1 MYFTYI
7 MEEIISAS
15 NNPNIDSKISTNLG
29 DLKQIFEKEKEV
41 YLSNDE
47 ILVAVQEMLAF
58 KKSNELKKKK
68 ISNYNEYYKF
78 FVNKYMRL
86 HMNLPTIFNK
96 VLEDD
101 EFELHRLK
109 EMLSMRK
116 NVDDKK
122 ISNFDASVK
131 ISQKYTDEFVK
142 KPLNID

>member
-1 MYFTYI
+1 
-7 MEEIISAS
+7 MEEIVTAS

-29 DLKQIFEKEKEV
+29 DLKQIFEKEEEV

-47 ILVAVQEMLAF
+47 ILLTVKEMLIF
-58 KKSNELKKKK
+58 KKNNELKKKK

-78 FVNKYMRL
+78 FVNKYMKL

-109 EMLSMRK
+109 EMLAMRK

>member
-1 MYFTYI
+1 
-7 MEEIISAS
+7 MEEIITST
-15 NNPNIDSKISTNLG
+15 NNANIDSKISTNLG
-29 DLKQIFEKEKEV
+29 NLKELFDKEEEV

-47 ILVAVQEMLAF
+47 ILATVKEMLAL
-58 KKSNELKKKK
+58 KKTNELKKKK
-68 ISNYNEYYKF
+68 LSNYNEYYKF
-78 FVNKYMRL
+78 FVSKYMKL

-101 EFELHRLK
+101 KFELHRLK

>member
-1 MYFTYI
+1 
-7 MEEIISAS
+7 MEEIVTAS

-29 DLKQIFEKEKEV
+29 DLKQIFEKEEEV
-41 YLSNDE
+41 YISNDE
-47 ILVAVQEMLAF
+47 ILLTVKEMLIF
-58 KKSNELKKKK
+58 KNNNELKKKK

-78 FVNKYMRL
+78 FVNKYMKL

-109 EMLSMRK
+109 EMLAMRK

>member
-1 MYFTYI
+1 
-7 MEEIISAS
+7 MEEMVTSKNS
-15 NNPNIDSKISTNLG
+15 PNIDGKISSNLG
-29 DLKQIFEKEKEV
+29 DLKQLFDKEKEE
-41 YLSNDE
+41 YLSNEE
-47 ILVAVQEMLAF
+47 ILRSVKEMLVL
-58 KKSNELKKKK
+58 KKNNEVKKKK
-68 ISNYNEYYKF
+68 ITNHNEYYKF
-78 FVNKYMRL
+78 FVNKFMKL

-101 EFELHRLK
+101 NFELHRLK

-122 ISNFDASVK
+122 ISNFDASVQ

>member
-1 MYFTYI
+1 

>member
-1 MYFTYI
+1 
-7 MEEIISAS
+7 MEEIVSAS
-15 NNPNIDSKISTNLG
+15 NNPNIDSKISSNLG
-29 DLKQIFEKEKEV
+29 DLKKIFEKEEEV

-47 ILVAVQEMLAF
+47 ILVTVKEMLAF
-58 KKSNELKKKK
+58 KKNNELKKKK
-68 ISNYNEYYKF
+68 ISNYDEYYKF

-101 EFELHRLK
+101 KFELHRLK